1 MKQTFLMEVLLYM
14 KCKECGKVFN
24 KKNNQAVRLSGE
36 KITVCPN
43 CGHEEVMDE
52 KEDSK

>member
-1 MKQTFLMEVLLYM
+1 M

-24 KKNNQAVRLSGE
+24 KKDNQAVRFRSGE

-43 CGHEEVMDE
+43 CGHEEVIEE
-52 KEDSK
+52 KKNPNKTEVLNV